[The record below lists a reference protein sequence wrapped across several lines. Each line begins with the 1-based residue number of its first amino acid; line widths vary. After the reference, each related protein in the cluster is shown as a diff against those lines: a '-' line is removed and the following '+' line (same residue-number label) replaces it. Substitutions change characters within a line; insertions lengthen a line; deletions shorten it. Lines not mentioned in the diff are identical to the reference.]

1 MTGFL
6 DRTVNDMRLIKAD
19 ALIAQFHRDAMR
31 LGGLEEPWD
40 LSAIETEI
48 ESAPTIDAVPVVRC
62 KDCKHSRGLNEKE
75 RLCVCDNALICKNSE
90 AHVDGWN
97 PMWPDDFCSYG
108 EKKEADSNAD

>member
-1 MTGFL
+1 
-6 DRTVNDMRLIKAD
+6 MRLIDAD
-19 ALIAQFHRDAMR
+19 E
-31 LGGLEEPWD
+31 LEKKKY
-40 LSAIETEI
+40 SYFSHET
-48 ESAPTIDAVPVVRC
+48 AKYRQVVFMGDVDHMPTIDAVPVVRC

-108 EKKEADSNAD
+108 EKRCDDAV